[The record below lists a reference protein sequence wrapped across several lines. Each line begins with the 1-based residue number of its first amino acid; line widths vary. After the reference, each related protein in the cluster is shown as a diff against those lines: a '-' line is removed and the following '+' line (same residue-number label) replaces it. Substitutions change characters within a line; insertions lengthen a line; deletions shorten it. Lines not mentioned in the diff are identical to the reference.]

1 MSKTDEINQLKN
13 EFPTIIRYEAGEAIE
28 LTGEEY
34 ENHIEELWQLNKKQ
48 EEKIAQEQAAEEAR
62 LAARQ
67 QAEAKLLA
75 LGLTTEDL
83 KALLS

>member
-1 MSKTDEINQLKN
+1 MKKPLI
-13 EFPTIIRYEAGEAIE
+13 TIAGETREMNA
-28 LTGEEY
+28 EEY
-34 ENHIEELWQLNKKQ
+34 VQYLLDQ
-48 EEKIAQEQAAEEAR
+48 EEGTKLQAAEEAR

-83 KALLS
+83 KTLLS